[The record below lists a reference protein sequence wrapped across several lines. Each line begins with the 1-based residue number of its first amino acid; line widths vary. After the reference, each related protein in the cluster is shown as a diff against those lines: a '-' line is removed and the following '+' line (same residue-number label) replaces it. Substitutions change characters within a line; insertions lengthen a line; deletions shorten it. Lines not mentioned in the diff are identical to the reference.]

1 MPDSISAALA
11 MPFVASTL
19 RLALIGLL
27 ALIALRGLRLA
38 TRQTQRWLESTT
50 RDADRLSRLKTLVQ
64 LGRSV
69 IFVLILI
76 TTAMMILHVLD
87 VNIAPLLAGVGVA
100 GLALSLSAQTLLKD
114 FINGI
119 LILIE
124 DQFSIGDV
132 IKVGEVAGGVERM
145 TLRATYLRDIEGKL
159 HLVPN
164 GDIRLV
170 SNITA
175 GWARAIVD
183 LNVDYQANMGA
194 VMSALETAAGQ
205 AQADEAIKADLLEPP
220 QVLGWIGLTDW
231 AVKVR
236 LMAKTLPGKQW
247 GVMMA
252 LRRYAVESLQA
263 AGVRVA
269 LPAQHVR
276 LEKPEHA
283 S

>member
-76 TTAMMILHVLD
+76 TTVMMILHVLD

-132 IKVGEVAGGVERM
+132 IQVGEVAGGVERM

-263 AGVRVA
+263 AGIRVA

-276 LEKPEHA
+276 LEKPENA